1 MTYAFQQAGVGI
13 DALHFIIKLLTKAAE
28 RGVMFKLAQSLR
40 FRQLIPAWVYDAVQ
54 RDSAG
59 YVQQLL
65 QAQQLLSTIWDSRR
79 LGLAGFQ
86 LRAQGDSPIPCMA
99 HPNDC
104 LCLQLNRYTRYGQ
117 HGKITQP
124 IRFDRP
130 VYVPRFIEHV
140 RLTWDQYV
148 ATAAVIHIGRTTQS
162 GHCRALLK
170 VGAQWMYTDDSSYA
184 QPVAVEA
191 EHESNVY
198 VIWLKRC

>member
-1 MTYAFQQAGVGI
+1 
-13 DALHFIIKLLTKAAE
+13 
-28 RGVMFKLAQSLR
+28 
-40 FRQLIPAWVYDAVQ
+40 
-54 RDSAG
+54 
-59 YVQQLL
+59 
-65 QAQQLLSTIWDSRR
+65 
-79 LGLAGFQ
+79 
-86 LRAQGDSPIPCMA
+86 MA

-170 VGAQWMYTDDSSYA
+170 VGAQWMYTDDSSYV
-184 QPVAVEA
+184 QPVTVNA
-191 EHESNVY
+191 EHESIVY

>member
-86 LRAQGDSPIPCMA
+86 LRAQGDSPIPCT
-99 HPNDC
+99 C
-104 LCLQLNRYTRYGQ
+104 YG
-117 HGKITQP
+117 
-124 IRFDRP
+124 
-130 VYVPRFIEHV
+130 
-140 RLTWDQYV
+140 
-148 ATAAVIHIGRTTQS
+148 
-162 GHCRALLK
+162 
-170 VGAQWMYTDDSSYA
+170 SS
-184 QPVAVEA
+184 
-191 EHESNVY
+191 
-198 VIWLKRC
+198 